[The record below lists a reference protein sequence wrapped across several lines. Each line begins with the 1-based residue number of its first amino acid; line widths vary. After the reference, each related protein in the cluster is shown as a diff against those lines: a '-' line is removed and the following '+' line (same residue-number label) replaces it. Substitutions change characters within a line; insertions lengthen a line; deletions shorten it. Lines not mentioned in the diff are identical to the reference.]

1 MSETIASKNEQT
13 AIDISEY
20 FKKGKDAY
28 NEKKYDLAFSFFRI
42 TAEEG
47 NTRAQFYMG
56 ILYNFGYG
64 VPQDYVKANYWY
76 ELAAKQNKVSAIA
89 YLGEYYCFGKGVAPD
104 IVKGL
109 SYLEKA
115 ASLGS
120 DYAIKKL
127 KSFNIGYN
135 KKLGLHYIGE

>member
-1 MSETIASKNEQT
+1 MKDIIASKNEGSVN
-13 AIDISEY
+13 IDYYAEGL
-20 FKKGKDAY
+20 KAY
-28 NEKKYDLAFSFFRI
+28 NKKQYDIAFKNFKVS
-42 TAEEG
+42 AEAG
-47 NTRAQFYMG
+47 DKLSQFYMG
-56 ILYNFGYG
+56 ALYNFGRG
-64 VPQDYVKANYWY
+64 VSQDYEKARYWY